1 MTINLKTIIV
11 IAAVIV
17 VAYFVYANFFAEI
30 KTDDIGELME
40 MHRAASPLR
49 QRTIVKHVVKLYKRD
64 EHYEMMLAAL
74 DDNDAETQALAVE
87 VFTMKRE
94 RRAIPK
100 LFKMLKDP
108 SRASEVT
115 ERVVKAFGVM
125 RTTKEADRIK
135 IVDRFIELTDDGQP
149 HRVRV
154 AAHEL
159 LKDMLETGIV
169 KFGDG
174 MRSRWAEV
182 WKDRKA
188 ALRGA

>member
-11 IAAVIV
+11 VAAVIV

-30 KTDDIGELME
+30 KKDNIGELME

-49 QRTIVKHVVKLYKRD
+49 QRTIVKRAVKFYKRD
-64 EHYEMMLAAL
+64 EHYEIMLAAL
-74 DDNDAETQALAVE
+74 DDDCADTQALAVE

-108 SRASEVT
+108 SRAPEVI
-115 ERVVKAFGVM
+115 ERLVKAFGVM
-125 RTTKEADRIK
+125 RTTKEAARIK
-135 IVDRFIELTDDGQP
+135 IIDRLIELTDDAQP
-149 HRVRV
+149 HRARV
-154 AAHEL
+154 AAHDL

-174 MRSRWAEV
+174 MRSRWEEV